1 VWGRE
6 KSCPTTFSACALE
19 SAKRWGQKKK
29 RWLKGGGRAQKL
41 VKKGVICGGKWNYN
55 AV

>member
-1 VWGRE
+1 MG
-6 KSCPTTFSACALE
+6 A
-19 SAKRWGQKKK
+19 KKK